1 MNGLVAHTTN
11 PTCQENKK
19 QSKQEKNKPNTAS
32 IVTPSV
38 SVVRPFIDVISSVK
52 MLVRL
57 PVDLFSN
64 HPMFLFSMALNS
76 LTLSLYVRFSPLIA
90 KLNF

>member
-1 MNGLVAHTTN
+1 MNGLVAQTTN
-11 PTCQENKK
+11 PTCHENKK
-19 QSKQEKNKPNTAS
+19 QIKHEKTKPNTAS
-32 IVTPSV
+32 IVTPRV

-57 PVDLFSN
+57 PVDIFSN
-64 HPMFLFSMALNS
+64 QPIFLFNKALNN